1 MKNKTIERV
10 AGYVRVSSDRQA
22 EEGYSIEEQIDRLT
36 AYCHAMGWHVVK
48 FYTDAGYS
56 GGNMNRP
63 ALTDLIEAAQSRLID
78 AVVVYKLDRL
88 SRSQRDTLT
97 IIEGFL
103 EHGVDFVSMTE
114 NFDTSTPFGKA
125 TIGILSVFAQLER
138 EQIKERCSLGRAGR
152 AKEGKYRGGGYV
164 PIGYDYKDGS
174 LIVNPSEAMQIRELH
189 ELYQKGESFRAIARI
204 FTEKGYTH
212 KYGTWEVY
220 RVSRVLR
227 NPLYCGYITHKGE
240 TFKGEHEPIISEE
253 TFQRSMDIH
262 KGRHTAISPHLG
274 RSMLG
279 GLLFCGRC
287 GARYGISR
295 NGGHN
300 SKYQYYCCHSRRK
313 ISRHMVKDPN
323 CQNKNWR
330 KDELESLVLNEI
342 SKLQNEPLDAPDLNE
357 NDAKIPLILAELEKT
372 DKAKNRLM
380 DLYASGLFEMDE
392 LESKIRPLNDQKER
406 LAAELERIQAEPT
419 KKTTAALV
427 ETFADA
433 LEHGDSEQVRI
444 LVRALIHKIVIDG
457 EDVAIYW
464 TFC

>member
-1 MKNKTIERV
+1 MKNNVIERV
-10 AGYVRVSSDRQA
+10 ACYVRVSSDKQA
-22 EEGYSIEEQIDRLT
+22 EEGYSIDEQIDRLT
-36 AYCHAMGWHVVK
+36 AYCKAMDWRIVK
-48 FYTDAGYS
+48 IYTDAGYS

-63 ALTDLIEAAQSRLID
+63 ALADLVGASQSRLID

-103 EHGVDFVSMTE
+103 DNGVDFVSMTE

-164 PIGYDYKDGS
+164 PIGYDYSNGS
-174 LIVNPSEAMQIRELH
+174 LVVNETEAAQIRELH
-189 ELYQKGESFRAIARI
+189 RLYQQGESFRSIARI
-204 FTEKGYTH
+204 FSERGYTH
-212 KYGTWEVY
+212 KYGSWEVY

-227 NPLYCGYITHKGE
+227 NPLYCGYVTHKGE
-240 TFKGEHEPIISEE
+240 VFRGEHEPIISEE
-253 TFQRSMDIH
+253 TFRRSMDIH
-262 KGRHTAISPHLG
+262 EGKDALKSPHLG

-279 GLLFCGRC
+279 GLLFCARC

-300 SKYQYYCCHSRRK
+300 AKYQYYCCHSRRK
-313 ISRHMVKDPN
+313 ISPHMVKDAN
-323 CQNKNWR
+323 CQNKNW
-330 KDELESLVLNEI
+330 KKEDLESLVLGEIAKLRNEPP
-342 SKLQNEPLDAPDLNE
+342 KVPDQNELE
-357 NDAKIPLILAELEKT
+357 SKIPLILAEIEKT
-372 DKAKNRLM
+372 DRQKSRLM
-380 DLYASGLFEMDE
+380 DLYGAGLFEMDE
-392 LESKIRPLNDQKER
+392 LEAKIRPLNDQKER

-419 KKTTAALV
+419 KKTATALV
-427 ETFADA
+427 ETFSDA
-433 LEHGDSEQVRI
+433 LAQGDTEQVRI

-457 EDVAIYW
+457 EDVEIYW
-464 TFC
+464 TFG

>member
-1 MKNKTIERV
+1 MKNKVIERV
-10 AGYVRVSSDRQA
+10 ACYVRVSSDKQA

-63 ALTDLIEAAQSRLID
+63 ALTDLITASQSRLID

-103 EHGVDFVSMTE
+103 DNDVDFVSMTE

-164 PIGYDYKDGS
+164 PIGYDYENGS
-174 LIVNPSEAMQIRELH
+174 LIINETEAAQIRELH
-189 ELYQKGESFRAIARI
+189 RLYQQGESCRSIVMTMRERGI
-204 FTEKGYTH
+204 TH

-220 RVSRVLR
+220 RVTRTLK
-227 NPLYCGYITHKGE
+227 NPLYAGYVTYKGE
-240 TFKGEHEPIISEE
+240 VFKGEHEPIISEE
-253 TFQRSMDIH
+253 CFQRTMSVYEGKDSL
-262 KGRHTAISPHLG
+262 KSPHIG

-279 GLLFCGRC
+279 GLLFCARC
-287 GARYGISR
+287 GARCGISR
-295 NGGHN
+295 GGG
-300 SKYQYYCCHSRRK
+300 SSTYQYYCCHSRRK
-313 ISRHMVKDPN
+313 ISPHMVKDPN
-323 CQNKNWR
+323 CKNKNW
-330 KDELESLVLNEI
+330 KKEELEELVLGEI
-342 SKLQNEPLDAPDLNE
+342 KKLRNEPLNIPDQSE
-357 NDAKIPLILAELEKT
+357 QDDRRDHIMAEIEKT
-372 DKAKNRLM
+372 DRQKSRLM
-380 DLYASGLFEMDE
+380 DLYGAGLFEMDE
-392 LESKIRPLNDQKER
+392 LEAKIRPLNDQKER

-419 KKTTAALV
+419 KKNTTALV

-433 LEHGDSEQVRI
+433 LEQGDTEQVRI

-457 EDVAIYW
+457 EDIEIYW
-464 TFC
+464 TFG

>member
-10 AGYVRVSSDRQA
+10 AGYVRVSTDTQA
-22 EEGYSIEEQIDRLT
+22 EQGYSIDEQIDRLT

-103 EHGVDFVSMTE
+103 NNGVDFVSMTE

-138 EQIKERCSLGRAGR
+138 EQIKERCSLGRVGR
-152 AKEGKYRGGGYV
+152 AKEGKYRGGGFV
-164 PIGYDYKDGS
+164 PIGYDYANGS
-174 LIVNPSEAMQIRELH
+174 LVINPSEAMQIKELH
-189 ELYQKGESFRAIARI
+189 ELYQKGESFRSIVKI
-204 FTEKGYTH
+204 FAEKGYTH

-253 TFQRSMDIH
+253 TFRRSMDIH
-262 KGRHTAISPHLG
+262 KGKDTAKSPHLG

-279 GLLFCGRC
+279 GLLFCARC

-300 SKYQYYCCHSRRK
+300 SRYQYYCCHSRRK
-313 ISRHMVKDPN
+313 ISPHMVKDAN
-323 CQNKNWR
+323 CKNKNW
-330 KDELESLVLNEI
+330 KKEDLESLVLGEI
-342 SKLQNEPLDAPDLNE
+342 AKLQNEPLDAPDQDENE
-357 NDAKIPLILAELEKT
+357 AKIPLILAELEKT
-372 DKAKNRLM
+372 DKVKNRLM

-433 LEHGDSEQVRI
+433 LEQGDSEQVRI

-464 TFC
+464 TFG

>member
-10 AGYVRVSSDRQA
+10 AGYVRVSSDKQA
-22 EEGYSIEEQIDRLT
+22 EEGYSIDEQIERLT
-36 AYCHAMGWHVVK
+36 AYCKAMDWRIVK
-48 FYTDAGYS
+48 IYTDAGYS

-103 EHGVDFVSMTE
+103 DNGVDFVSMTE

-164 PIGYDYKDGS
+164 PIGYDYANGS
-174 LIVNPSEAMQIRELH
+174 LTVNETEAAQIRELH
-189 ELYQKGESFRAIARI
+189 RLYQQGESFRSIAKI
-204 FTEKGYTH
+204 FNERGYTH
-212 KYGTWEVY
+212 KYGSWEVY
-220 RVSRVLR
+220 RIARLIK
-227 NPLYCGYITHKGE
+227 NPLYAGYVTYKGE
-240 TFKGEHEPIISEE
+240 VFKGEHEPIISEE
-253 TFQRSMDIH
+253 CYQRTMSVYEGKDTL
-262 KGRHTAISPHLG
+262 KSPHLG

-300 SKYQYYCCHSRRK
+300 AKYQYYCCHSRRK
-313 ISRHMVKDPN
+313 ISPHMVKDAN
-323 CQNKNWR
+323 CQNKNW
-330 KDELESLVLNEI
+330 KKEDLESLVLGEI
-342 SKLQNEPLDAPDLNE
+342 AKLQNEPLDAPDQDE

-380 DLYASGLFEMDE
+380 DLYASGLFEMAE
-392 LESKIRPLNDQKER
+392 LESKIRPLNEQKAK
-406 LAAELERIQAEPT
+406 LTAELERIQAEPT

-433 LEHGDSEQVRI
+433 LEQGDTEQVRI

>member
-10 AGYVRVSSDRQA
+10 AGYVRVSSDKQA
-22 EEGYSIEEQIDRLT
+22 EEGYSIDEQIERLT
-36 AYCHAMGWHVVK
+36 AYCKAMDWRIVK
-48 FYTDAGYS
+48 IYTDAGYS

-63 ALTDLIEAAQSRLID
+63 ALTDLITASQSRLID

-138 EQIKERCSLGRAGR
+138 EQIKERCSLGRVGR
-152 AKEGKYRGGGYV
+152 AKEGKYRGGGFV
-164 PIGYDYKDGS
+164 PIGYEYKDGS
-174 LIVNPSEAMQIRELH
+174 LVINPAEAMQIRELH
-189 ELYQKGESFRAIARI
+189 ELYQKGESFRTIARI
-204 FTEKGYTH
+204 FHEKGYTH

-240 TFKGEHEPIISEE
+240 TFRGEHEPIISEE

-262 KGRHTAISPHLG
+262 KGKDTLKSPHLG

-300 SKYQYYCCHSRRK
+300 SRYQYYCCHSRRK
-313 ISRHMVKDPN
+313 TSANMVKDPN
-323 CQNKNWR
+323 CQNKNW
-330 KDELESLVLNEI
+330 KKEDLESLVLGEI
-342 SKLQNEPLDAPDLNE
+342 AKLQNEPLDAPDQDE
-357 NDAKIPLILAELEKT
+357 NDAKIPLILAEIEKT

-380 DLYASGLFEMDE
+380 DLYASGLFEMAE
-392 LESKIRPLNDQKER
+392 LESKIRPLNEQKAK
-406 LAAELERIQAEPT
+406 LTAELERIQAEPT
-419 KKTTAALV
+419 KKTTTALV

-433 LEHGDSEQVRI
+433 LEQGDTEQVRI

-464 TFC
+464 TFG

>member
-1 MKNKTIERV
+1 MKNKVIERV
-10 AGYVRVSSDRQA
+10 ACYVRVSSDRQA
-22 EEGYSIEEQIDRLT
+22 EEGYSIDEQIERLT
-36 AYCHAMGWHVVK
+36 AYCKAMDWRIVK
-48 FYTDAGYS
+48 IYTDAGYS

-63 ALTDLIEAAQSRLID
+63 ALTDLVRASQSRLID

-164 PIGYDYKDGS
+164 PIGYDYSNGS
-174 LIVNPSEAMQIRELH
+174 LVVNETEAAQIRELH
-189 ELYQKGESFRAIARI
+189 RLYQQGESFRSIARI
-204 FTEKGYTH
+204 FTERGYTH

-240 TFKGEHEPIISEE
+240 TFKGEHEPIISEDCFE
-253 TFQRSMDIH
+253 RSQDIH
-262 KGRHTAISPHLG
+262 KSKDTLKSPHLG

-279 GLLFCGRC
+279 GLLFCARC

-300 SKYQYYCCHSRRK
+300 SQYQYYCCHSRRK
-313 ISRHMVKDPN
+313 TSANMVKDPN

-330 KDELESLVLNEI
+330 RDDLERLVLGEI
-342 SKLQNEPLDAPDLNE
+342 GKLQNEPLDHSDQSE
-357 NDAKIPLILAELEKT
+357 VESKIPLILTEIEKT

-380 DLYASGLFEMDE
+380 DLYASGLFEMAE
-392 LESKIRPLNDQKER
+392 LESKIRPLNEQKQK
-406 LAAELERIQAEPT
+406 LLTELERLRTEPT
-419 KKTTAALV
+419 KKASALV

-433 LEHGDSEQVRI
+433 LEQGDTEQVRI

-464 TFC
+464 TFG

>member
-1 MKNKTIERV
+1 MKNNVIERV
-10 AGYVRVSSDRQA
+10 ACYVRVSTDRQS

-78 AVVVYKLDRL
+78 AVVCYKLDRL

-97 IIEGFL
+97 IIEGL
-103 EHGVDFVSMTE
+103 LDNDVDFVSMTE

-138 EQIKERCSLGRAGR
+138 EQIKERTALGRVGR

-164 PIGYDYKDGS
+164 PIGYEYTDGH
-174 LIVNPSEAMQIRELH
+174 LVVNPAEAMQIREMH
-189 ELYQKGESFRAIARI
+189 ELYQKGESFRNIAKI
-204 FTEKGYTH
+204 FSEKGYTH
-212 KYGTWEVY
+212 KYGAWEVY
-220 RVSRVLR
+220 RISRVIR

-240 TFKGEHEPIISEE
+240 SYKGEHEPIISEE

-274 RSMLG
+274 RSLLG

-300 SKYQYYCCHSRRK
+300 AKYQYYCCHSRRK
-313 ISRHMVKDPN
+313 ISPHMVKDAN

-330 KDELESLVLNEI
+330 KEELEKIVLDEI
-342 SKLQNEPLDAPDLNE
+342 AKLENEPLNAPDLNE
-357 NDAKIPLILAELEKT
+357 NETKIPLILAELEKT
-372 DKAKNRLM
+372 DKAKGRIM
-380 DLYASGLFEMDE
+380 DLYASGLFEMPE
-392 LESKIRPLNDQKER
+392 LESKIRPLNEQKAR
-406 LAAELERIQAEPT
+406 LTAELERQQAEPDT
-419 KKTTAALV
+419 KKASALV
-427 ETFADA
+427 ATFADA
-433 LEHGDSEQVRI
+433 IEHGDSEQVRV
-444 LVRALIHKIVIDG
+444 LVRALIDKIEIDG
-457 EDVAIYW
+457 DDIAIFW
-464 TFC
+464 TFR

>member
-1 MKNKTIERV
+1 
-10 AGYVRVSSDRQA
+10 VSTDTQA
-22 EEGYSIEEQIDRLT
+22 EQGYSIDEQIERLT

-63 ALTDLIEAAQSRLID
+63 ALTDLIGAAQSRLID

-138 EQIKERCSLGRAGR
+138 EQIKERCSLGRVGR
-152 AKEGKYRGGGYV
+152 AKEGKYRGGGFV
-164 PIGYDYKDGS
+164 PIGYEYKDGS

-189 ELYQKGESFRAIARI
+189 ELYQRGESFRGIVKI
-204 FTEKGYTH
+204 FHEKGYTH

-253 TFQRSMDIH
+253 TFQRSQDIH
-262 KGRHTAISPHLG
+262 KGKDTLKSPHLG

-300 SKYQYYCCHSRRK
+300 SRYQYYCCHSRRK
-313 ISRHMVKDPN
+313 TSANMVKDPN
-323 CQNKNWR
+323 CQNKNW
-330 KDELESLVLNEI
+330 KKEDLESLVLGEI
-342 SKLQNEPLDAPDLNE
+342 AKLQNEPLDAPDQGE
-357 NDAKIPLILAELEKT
+357 NDAKIPLILAEIEKT

-380 DLYASGLFEMDE
+380 DLYASGLFEMAE

-406 LAAELERIQAEPT
+406 LTVELERIQAEPT
-419 KKTTAALV
+419 KKASALV
-427 ETFADA
+427 ESFGDA
-433 LEHGDSEQVRI
+433 VTHGDSEQVRI

-457 EDVAIYW
+457 EDIEIYW
-464 TFC
+464 TFG

>member
-1 MKNKTIERV
+1 MKNNVIERV
-10 AGYVRVSSDRQA
+10 ACYVRVSSDRQA
-22 EEGYSIEEQIDRLT
+22 EEGYSIDEQIERLT
-36 AYCHAMGWHVVK
+36 AYCKAMGWRIVK
-48 FYTDAGYS
+48 IYTDAGYS

-63 ALTDLIEAAQSRLID
+63 ALTDLVEASQSRLID

-164 PIGYDYKDGS
+164 PIGYDYSNGS
-174 LIVNPSEAMQIRELH
+174 LIINETEAAQVRELH
-189 ELYQKGESFRAIARI
+189 RLYQQGESFRTIARI
-204 FTEKGYTH
+204 FAEKGYTH

-240 TFKGEHEPIISEE
+240 TFKGEHEPIISEDCFE
-253 TFQRSMDIH
+253 RSMDIH

-300 SKYQYYCCHSRRK
+300 SRYQYYCCHSRRK
-313 ISRHMVKDPN
+313 TSANMVIDPN
-323 CQNKNWR
+323 CKNKNWR
-330 KDELESLVLNEI
+330 KDDLESLVLGEI
-342 SKLQNEPLDAPDLNE
+342 RKLQNEPLNVPDQDETDDLR
-357 NDAKIPLILAELEKT
+357 AHILAEMEKT
-372 DKAKNRLM
+372 DRQKSRLM
-380 DLYASGLFEMDE
+380 DLYGAGLFEMDE

-419 KKTTAALV
+419 KKTATALV

-433 LEHGDSEQVRI
+433 LEQGDTEQVRI

-464 TFC
+464 TFG

>member
-1 MKNKTIERV
+1 MKNKPIERV
-10 AGYVRVSSDRQA
+10 GCYVRVSTLAQK
-22 EEGYSIEEQIDRLT
+22 EEGYSIDEQIERLT
-36 AYCHAMGWHVVK
+36 AYCKAMDWHIVK

-63 ALTDLIEAAQSRLID
+63 ALTDLITASQSHLID

-103 EHGVDFVSMTE
+103 EHDVDFVSMTE

-164 PIGYDYKDGS
+164 PIGYDYANGS
-174 LIVNPSEAMQIRELH
+174 LIINETEASQIREIH
-189 ELYQKGESFRAIARI
+189 RLYQQGESCRSIAMTMRDRGI
-204 FTEKGYTH
+204 TH

-220 RVSRVLR
+220 RITRTLK
-227 NPLYCGYITHKGE
+227 NPLYAGYVTYKGE
-240 TFKGEHEPIISEE
+240 VFKGEHEPIISEE
-253 TFQRSMDIH
+253 CYQRTMGVY
-262 KGRHTAISPHLG
+262 KGKDTLKSPHLG

-295 NGGHN
+295 GGG
-300 SKYQYYCCHSRRK
+300 SSTYQYYCCHSRRK
-313 ISRHMVKDPN
+313 ISPHMIKDPN
-323 CQNKNWR
+323 CKNKNW
-330 KDELESLVLNEI
+330 KKEELEELVLGEI
-342 SKLQNEPLDAPDLNE
+342 KKLQNEPLNAPDQSE
-357 NDAKIPLILAELEKT
+357 QDDRRDHIMAEIEKT
-372 DKAKNRLM
+372 DRQKSRLM
-380 DLYASGLFEMDE
+380 DLYGAGLFEMDE
-392 LESKIRPLNDQKER
+392 LEAKIRPLNDQKER
-406 LAAELERIQAEPT
+406 LAAELERIQAEP
-419 KKTTAALV
+419 KNTTALV
-427 ETFADA
+427 ETFSDA
-433 LEHGDSEQVRI
+433 LEQGGTEQVRI

-457 EDVAIYW
+457 EDIEIYW
-464 TFC
+464 TFG

>member
-1 MKNKTIERV
+1 MKNNVIERV
-10 AGYVRVSSDRQA
+10 ACYVRVSTDTQA
-22 EEGYSIEEQIDRLT
+22 EQGYSIDEQIERLT

-63 ALTDLIEAAQSRLID
+63 ALTDLIAAAQSRLID

-103 EHGVDFVSMTE
+103 DNGVDFVSMTE

-138 EQIKERCSLGRAGR
+138 EQIKERCSLGRVGR

-164 PIGYDYKDGS
+164 PIGYEYKDGS
-174 LIVNPSEAMQIRELH
+174 LIVNPAEAMQIRELH
-189 ELYQKGESFRAIARI
+189 ELYQKGESFRTIARI
-204 FTEKGYTH
+204 FAEKGYAH

-262 KGRHTAISPHLG
+262 KGKNTAKSPHLG

-295 NGGHN
+295 NGGHDGR
-300 SKYQYYCCHSRRK
+300 YQYYCCHSRRK
-313 ISRHMVKDPN
+313 TSANMVKDPN
-323 CQNKNWR
+323 CQNKNW
-330 KDELESLVLNEI
+330 KKEDLESLVLGEI
-342 SKLQNEPLDAPDLNE
+342 AKLQNEPLDVPDQDE
-357 NDAKIPLILAELEKT
+357 NDAKIPLILAEIEKT

-380 DLYASGLFEMDE
+380 DLYASGLFEMAE
-392 LESKIRPLNDQKER
+392 LEAKIRPLNAQKER

-427 ETFADA
+427 ETFSDA

>member
-10 AGYVRVSSDRQA
+10 AGYVRVSSDKQA
-22 EEGYSIEEQIDRLT
+22 EEGYSIDEQIERLT
-36 AYCHAMGWHVVK
+36 AYCKAMDWRIVK
-48 FYTDAGYS
+48 IYTDAGYS

-63 ALTDLIEAAQSRLID
+63 ALTDLIGASQSHGID

-138 EQIKERCSLGRAGR
+138 EQIKERCSLGRVGR
-152 AKEGKYRGGGYV
+152 AKEGKYRGGGFV
-164 PIGYDYKDGS
+164 PIGYEYKDGS

-189 ELYQKGESFRAIARI
+189 ELYQKGESFRTIARI
-204 FTEKGYTH
+204 FAEKGYTH
-212 KYGTWEVY
+212 KYGSWEVY

-253 TFQRSMDIH
+253 TFQRSQDVH
-262 KGRHTAISPHLG
+262 KGKDTLKSPHLG

-279 GLLFCGRC
+279 GLLFCARC

-300 SKYQYYCCHSRRK
+300 SRYQYYCCHSRRK
-313 ISRHMVKDPN
+313 PFPNMVKDPN
-323 CQNKNWR
+323 CQNKNW
-330 KDELESLVLNEI
+330 KKEDLESLVLGEI
-342 SKLQNEPLDAPDLNE
+342 AKLQNEPLDAPDQDE
-357 NDAKIPLILAELEKT
+357 NDAKIPLILAEIEKT
-372 DKAKNRLM
+372 DRQKSRLM
-380 DLYASGLFEMDE
+380 DLYASGLFEMAE
-392 LESKIRPLNDQKER
+392 LEAKIRPLNDQKER

-419 KKTTAALV
+419 KKNTAALV
-427 ETFADA
+427 ETFSDA

-457 EDVAIYW
+457 EDIDIYW
-464 TFC
+464 TFG

>member
-10 AGYVRVSSDRQA
+10 AGYVRVSSDKQA
-22 EEGYSIEEQIDRLT
+22 EEGYSIEEQIDRLM

-63 ALTDLIEAAQSRLID
+63 ALTDLIEASQSRLID

-103 EHGVDFVSMTE
+103 DNGVDFVSMTE

-138 EQIKERCSLGRAGR
+138 EQIKERCSLGRVGR
-152 AKEGKYRGGGYV
+152 AKEGKYRGGGFV
-164 PIGYDYKDGS
+164 PIGYEYKDGS
-174 LIVNPSEAMQIRELH
+174 LIVNPAEALQIKELH
-189 ELYQKGESFRAIARI
+189 ELYQKGESFRTIARI
-204 FTEKGYTH
+204 FAEKGYTH

-240 TFKGEHEPIISEE
+240 TFKGEHEPIISEDCFE
-253 TFQRSMDIH
+253 RSMDIH
-262 KGRHTAISPHLG
+262 KGRNTAKSPHLG

-279 GLLFCGRC
+279 GLLFCARC

-300 SKYQYYCCHSRRK
+300 SRYQYYCCHSRRK
-313 ISRHMVKDPN
+313 TSANMVKAPN
-323 CQNKNWR
+323 CQNKNW
-330 KDELESLVLNEI
+330 KKEDLESLVLGEI
-342 SKLQNEPLDAPDLNE
+342 AKLQNEPLNVPDQDE
-357 NDAKIPLILAELEKT
+357 NDAKIPLILAEIEKT

-380 DLYASGLFEMDE
+380 DLYASGLFEMAE
-392 LESKIRPLNDQKER
+392 LEAKIRPLNAQKER

-419 KKTTAALV
+419 KKTATALV

-433 LEHGDSEQVRI
+433 LEQGDSEQVRI

>member
-10 AGYVRVSSDRQA
+10 ACYVRVSTDTQA
-22 EEGYSIEEQIDRLT
+22 EQGYSIDEQIGRLT
-36 AYCHAMGWHVVK
+36 AYCKAMDWRIVK
-48 FYTDAGYS
+48 IYTDAGYS

-138 EQIKERCSLGRAGR
+138 EQIKERTALGRVGR

-189 ELYQKGESFRAIARI
+189 ELYQHGESFRNIAKI
-204 FTEKGYTH
+204 FHEKGYTH

-220 RVSRVLR
+220 RISRVLR

-240 TFKGEHEPIISEE
+240 TFNGEHEPIISEDCFE
-253 TFQRSMDIH
+253 RSMDVH
-262 KGRHTAISPHLG
+262 KGKDTLKSPHLG
-274 RSMLG
+274 RSLLG
-279 GLLFCGRC
+279 GLLFCAQC

-295 NGGHN
+295 NGGHQ

-313 ISRHMVKDPN
+313 ISPHLVKDPN
-323 CQNKNWR
+323 CNNKNWR
-330 KDELESLVLNEI
+330 KEELDQLVLNEI
-342 SKLQNEPLDAPDLNE
+342 AKLQNEPLDHSDQGE
-357 NDAKIPLILAELEKT
+357 NDAKIPLILAEIEKT
-372 DKAKNRLM
+372 DRQKARLM
-380 DLYASGLFEMDE
+380 DLYASGLFEMSE
-392 LESKIRPLNDQKER
+392 LESKIRPLNDQKAR
-406 LAAELERIQAEPT
+406 LTAELERQQNEPDT
-419 KKTTAALV
+419 KKASALV
-427 ETFADA
+427 ATFADA
-433 LEHGDSEQVRI
+433 LTHGDDDQVRV
-444 LVRALIHKIVIDG
+444 LVRALIDKIEIDG
-457 EDVAIYW
+457 DDIAIFW
-464 TFC
+464 TFR

>member
-1 MKNKTIERV
+1 MKNNVIERV
-10 AGYVRVSSDRQA
+10 ACYVRVSSDRQA
-22 EEGYSIEEQIDRLT
+22 EEGYSIDEQIERLT
-36 AYCHAMGWHVVK
+36 AYCKAMDWHIVK

-63 ALTDLIEAAQSRLID
+63 ALTDLVRASQSRLID

-97 IIEGFL
+97 IIEGLL

-164 PIGYDYKDGS
+164 PIGYDYSNGS
-174 LIVNPSEAMQIRELH
+174 LVVNETEAAQIRELH
-189 ELYQKGESFRAIARI
+189 RLYQQGESFRSIARI
-204 FTEKGYTH
+204 FTERGYTH

-227 NPLYCGYITHKGE
+227 NPLYCGYVTHKGE
-240 TFKGEHEPIISEE
+240 VFKGEHEPIISEDCFE
-253 TFQRSMDIH
+253 RSQDVH
-262 KGRHTAISPHLG
+262 KGKDTLKSPHLG

-279 GLLFCGRC
+279 GLLFCARC

-300 SKYQYYCCHSRRK
+300 SQYQYYCCHSRRK
-313 ISRHMVKDPN
+313 TSANMVKDPN
-323 CQNKNWR
+323 CMNKNWK
-330 KDELESLVLNEI
+330 KDELESLVLGEI
-342 SKLQNEPLDAPDLNE
+342 AKLQNEPLNAPDQDETDDLRTH
-357 NDAKIPLILAELEKT
+357 ILAEIEKT
-372 DKAKNRLM
+372 DRQKSRLM
-380 DLYASGLFEMDE
+380 DLYGAGLFEMDE
-392 LESKIRPLNDQKER
+392 LEAKIRPLNDQKER

-433 LEHGDSEQVRI
+433 LEQGDTEQVRI

-464 TFC
+464 TFG

>member
-10 AGYVRVSSDRQA
+10 ACYVRVSTDTQA
-22 EEGYSIEEQIDRLT
+22 EQGYSIDEQIERLT

-63 ALTDLIEAAQSRLID
+63 ALTDLIAAAQSRLID

-138 EQIKERCSLGRAGR
+138 EQIKERCSLGRVGR

-164 PIGYDYKDGS
+164 PIGYEYKDGS
-174 LIVNPSEAMQIRELH
+174 LIVNPAEAMQVKELH
-189 ELYQKGESFRAIARI
+189 ELYQKGESFRTIARI
-204 FTEKGYTH
+204 FAKKGYTH

-220 RVSRVLR
+220 RISRVLR

-253 TFQRSMDIH
+253 TFQRSQDVH
-262 KGRHTAISPHLG
+262 KGKNTAKSPHLG

-279 GLLFCGRC
+279 GLLFCARC

-300 SKYQYYCCHSRRK
+300 GRYQYYCCHSRRK
-313 ISRHMVKDPN
+313 TSTNMVKDPN
-323 CQNKNWR
+323 CQNKNWT
-330 KDELESLVLNEI
+330 KEDLESLVLGEI
-342 SKLQNEPLDAPDLNE
+342 AKLQNEPLEAPDQDENE
-357 NDAKIPLILAELEKT
+357 AKIPLILAEIEKT

-380 DLYASGLFEMDE
+380 DLYGAGLFEMDE
-392 LESKIRPLNDQKER
+392 LEAKIRPLNDQKER
-406 LAAELERIQAEPT
+406 LAAELDRIQAEPT

-433 LEHGDSEQVRI
+433 LEQGDSEQVRI

-457 EDVAIYW
+457 EDVTIYW
-464 TFC
+464 TFG